1 MTRNDQMESLK
12 LQAAIADI
20 ENKLFNGG
28 ASFRSSTSMLVKML
42 NDAKNELN
50 SVEESEKKH
59 HDEEQRKAQAEVAAV
74 VYLVSRETALNELER
89 EQYGAFIARD
99 FFTKA
104 DFNNLDEFYTHTWDR
119 LTEGGKAEMSQRVW
133 EGVRRDEYEFTDMPE
148 SVKQKEAQRIHD
160 MLSGIS
166 RTPPEMN
173 RIPQTDR
180 TEFVAAW
187 DSGRKEVAY
196 KILDRPSFA
205 ENVAVSSRPVLEKS
219 GENRECFDRQALT
232 DGELGKVV
240 KKPSPSDSPQRDS
253 DNTLSGDL
261 LANLDCGAS
270 KPTALPLPQGE
281 INRSPK

>member
-1 MTRNDQMESLK
+1 MTRNDQMESRK

-28 ASFRSSTSMLVKML
+28 ASERSSTSMLVKML

-50 SVEESEKKH
+50 SVEENVKKH
-59 HDEEQRKAQAEVAAV
+59 HDEEQRKVQAEVAAV

-148 SVKQKEAQRIHD
+148 SVKQKEA
-160 MLSGIS
+160 MLLRDSLGAGDRPLGKLEQI
-166 RTPPEMN
+166 PE
-173 RIPQTDR
+173 QDR
-180 TEFVAAW
+180 VDFIQAC
-187 DSGRKEVAY
+187 DSGNRKEAY
-196 KILDRPSFA
+196 KVLDRPSFA
-205 ENVAVSSRPVLEKS
+205 EHVSRSPEVAASKAAVNDRAANTQEAKVAETKTEKPNGTGSTPSAETLDFTDIDLE
-219 GENRECFDRQALT
+219 T
-232 DGELGKVV
+232 H
-240 KKPSPSDSPQRDS
+240 KPSAP
-253 DNTLSGDL
+253 
-261 LANLDCGAS
+261 LAGR
-270 KPTALPLPQGE
+270 LPIGS
-281 INRSPK
+281 NGRGN